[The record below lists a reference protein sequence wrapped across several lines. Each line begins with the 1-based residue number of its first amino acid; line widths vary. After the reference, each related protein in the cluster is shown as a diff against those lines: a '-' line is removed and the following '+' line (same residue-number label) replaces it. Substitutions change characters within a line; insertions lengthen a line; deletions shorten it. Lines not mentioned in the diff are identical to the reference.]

1 MSEVFCMRTAKYGRK
16 MRNLADAA
24 DSKRKA
30 RYECPKCG
38 KKSVQRKAY
47 ALWKCRSCGA
57 EIAGGAYSLRTAS
70 GETAR
75 RLIAET
81 KGE

>member
-1 MSEVFCMRTAKYGRK
+1 MRTARYGKRL
-16 MRNLADAA
+16 RDLAQAA
-24 DSKRKA
+24 EDKKNM

-38 KKSVQRKAY
+38 KRSVKRISY
-47 ALWKCRSCGA
+47 ALWKCKSCRA
-57 EIAGGAYSLRTAS
+57 MIAGGAYSLKTAS

-75 RLIAET
+75 RLLSET